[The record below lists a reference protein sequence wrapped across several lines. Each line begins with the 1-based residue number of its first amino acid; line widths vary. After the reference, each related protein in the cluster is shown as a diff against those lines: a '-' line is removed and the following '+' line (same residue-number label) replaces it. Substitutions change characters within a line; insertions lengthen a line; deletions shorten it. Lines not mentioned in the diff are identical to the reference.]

1 MYLRFFGLN
10 EKPFAI
16 TPDPR
21 YLYLS
26 ERHAEAL
33 AHLLY
38 GVNEAGGFI
47 QLTGEVGTGKTTVV
61 RTLLSR
67 VPHHAD
73 VAVILNPRVTP
84 VEFLLTICEELG
96 LGIADADRE
105 SIKHVVDAL
114 NRRLLSAHAEGRRII
129 VIVDEAQN
137 LSAEVLEQVRLLTNL
152 ETPTQKLLQIILIGQ
167 PELRELLDRTELRQ
181 LAQRITGR
189 YHLEPLSREE
199 TLGYIRHRLRVAG
212 AAEDIFTPAAL
223 AEVHRVAAG
232 VPRVINVTCDR
243 ALLGAYTRETRKV
256 TPSLVRLAAGEVYGR
271 RFVPPWVGWLAG
283 ASGLVGIAGAALV
296 GWQLWQKQI
305 SPLHASRDRAA
316 HVVVPDSSATD
327 APLAAIAQPTGSPPS
342 ATPAASPAARPSTRL
357 SSGSPAVPV
366 ATSINALLAA
376 NSVNTTDAE
385 AFRRLL
391 SLWGTAMADDKDP
404 CGQAAKAGLSC
415 LEQRGSWAQVKALN
429 RPAILTLTDDR
440 GQRHRVVLS
449 ALDDKFATL
458 NLGEHN
464 ERVPLDELSRDWFGD
479 FTVVWKPKMSTTR
492 NSSLPCRTSSAS
504 IASMSTASP
513 DYKRRSYST
522 PPWLSQVRPYCC
534 PTRRAAAEVLMSFIL
549 DALKKSEI
557 ERQRQSVPGLIDTR
571 PSLRRRRMPLWV
583 AALCTLLAVNLM
595 ALTYVVLRKSAAPIV
610 LTSRPAD
617 APQARVAAPE
627 ARPFSPLDGAPQYA
641 PEIPVTPPPDATPV
655 APPADGTLIEAR
667 PAHTAPAADS
677 GADALPHPDPQLTD
691 AEANAET
698 DEVLPTISEISLSG
712 TQALPELH
720 LDVHVYATKPAD
732 RFVYINNRK
741 YHEGAKLEEGPTVER
756 IRRDGVVLNDQ
767 GIRFLLPRQP

>member
-38 GVNEAGGFI
+38 GINEAGGFI

-96 LGIADADRE
+96 VGIADADRE
-105 SIKHVVDAL
+105 SVKEMVDAL
-114 NRRLLSAHAEGRRII
+114 NRRLLSAHADGRRII

-189 YHLEPLSREE
+189 YHLEPLSQEE
-199 TLGYIRHRLRVAG
+199 TRGYVRHRLRVAG
-212 AAEDIFTPAAL
+212 AAEDIFTPSAL
-223 AEVHRVAAG
+223 TEVHRLAAG
-232 VPRVINVTCDR
+232 IPRVINVTCDR
-243 ALLGAYTRETRKV
+243 ALLGAYTQETRRV
-256 TPSLVRLAAGEVYGR
+256 TSALVRQAAGEVYGR
-271 RFVPPWVGWLAG
+271 RYLPPWLSWLAG
-283 ASGLVGIAGAALV
+283 ALGILGIALAAFV
-296 GWQLWQKQI
+296 GWQLWQRQI

-316 HVVVPDSSATD
+316 HLTVPAGSGAAVSMTAQITNPK
-327 APLAAIAQPTGSPPS
+327 PLPLPAAPPS
-342 ATPAASPAARPSTRL
+342 AGAGP
-357 SSGSPAVPV
+357 VPV
-366 ATSINALLAA
+366 ATSINALLTA
-376 NSVNTTDAE
+376 NSAKTTDAA
-385 AFRRLL
+385 AFRNLL

-429 RPAILTLTDDR
+429 RPAILTLTDDH

-458 NLGEHN
+458 NLGEHD
-464 ERVPLDELSRDWFGD
+464 ERVPLDELSRDWFGE
-479 FTVVWKPKMSTTR
+479 FTVVWKPKTARTR
-492 NSSLPCRTSSAS
+492 PLSLGMKGDEVRWL
-504 IASMSTASP
+504 
-513 DYKRRSYST
+513 RRS
-522 PPWLSQVRPYCC
+522 LNALQG
-534 PTRRAAAEVLMSFIL
+534 AASDPETGDVYDQDLAIAVQNF
-549 DALKKSEI
+549 
-557 ERQRQSVPGLIDTR
+557 QREHRLNVDGIAGLQTQ
-571 PSLRRRRMPLWV
+571 
-583 AALCTLLAVNLM
+583 
-595 ALTYVVLRKSAAPIV
+595 VVLDTALAEPG
-610 LTSRPAD
+610 
-617 APQARVAAPE
+617 
-627 ARPFSPLDGAPQYA
+627 SPL
-641 PEIPVTPPPDATPV
+641 
-655 APPADGTLIEAR
+655 
-667 PAHTAPAADS
+667 
-677 GADALPHPDPQLTD
+677 
-691 AEANAET
+691 
-698 DEVLPTISEISLSG
+698 
-712 TQALPELH
+712 
-720 LDVHVYATKPAD
+720 
-732 RFVYINNRK
+732 
-741 YHEGAKLEEGPTVER
+741 
-756 IRRDGVVLNDQ
+756 
-767 GIRFLLPRQP
+767 LLPNASRGS